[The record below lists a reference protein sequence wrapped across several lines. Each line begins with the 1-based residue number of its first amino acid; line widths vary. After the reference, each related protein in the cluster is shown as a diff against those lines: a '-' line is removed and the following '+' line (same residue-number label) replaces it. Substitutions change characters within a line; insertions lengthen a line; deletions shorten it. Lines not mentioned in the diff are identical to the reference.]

1 MYEFELR
8 TDTTGHRYIAITR
21 DGYVVQRLD
30 YATETEA
37 ATLVDSWNHANVQPV
52 YNTFGY

>member
-1 MYEFELR
+1 MYGFELK

-37 ATLVDSWNHANVQPV
+37 AALVDSWNRTNVQPE
-52 YNTFGY
+52 YSTFGY